1 MMNTFLDLARSR
13 RSIRK
18 FTKKEIPAEDLEYF
32 IQAAVSAP
40 SGCNSQCWRFVAVK
54 DRETITQIKTVVI
67 QKIEAVLAVKR
78 HELTEEYWAAKR
90 KAAGFFATAPLVVAV
105 FMTKAKFFDPNL
117 IAALKEQG
125 YDEAGIIRL
134 YANYDLLSVGAAIQ
148 NMLLAIHEKG
158 YGACWMNEPAIA
170 GAEINR
176 ILGIPSDERFISLI
190 PVGYPAYTPRTK
202 EMKDLAQ
209 VFSVI

>member
-1 MMNTFLDLARSR
+1 MENFLDLALSR

-18 FTKKEIPAEDLEYF
+18 FEEKKIPDQDLEYF

-40 SGCNSQCWRFVAVK
+40 SGCNSQCWRFLAIK
-54 DRETITQIKTVVI
+54 DQKLITQIETAVI
-67 QKIEAVLAVKR
+67 QKTEALLAVKR
-78 HELTEEYWAAKR
+78 NELSEEYITAKR
-90 KAAGFFATAPLVVAV
+90 KAVGFFAKAPPIIAV
-105 FMTKAKFFDPNL
+105 FMTKVKFFDPTL
-117 IAALKEQG
+117 MDALKAQG
-125 YDEAGIIRL
+125 YDEAGIINL

-170 GAEINR
+170 EAEIKQ
-176 ILGIPSDERFISLI
+176 ILRAPQDERFISLI

-209 VFSVI
+209 VFSVV

>member
-1 MMNTFLDLARSR
+1 MTTFLDLARSR

-18 FTKKEIPAEDLEYF
+18 FMDREIPDQDLEYF

-40 SGCNSQCWRFVAVK
+40 SGCNSQCWRFIAVK
-54 DRETITQIKTVVI
+54 DREVITRIETAVI
-67 QKIEAVLAVKR
+67 QKTEAALAVKR
-78 HELTEEYWAAKR
+78 PELTEKYLTAKR
-90 KAAGFFATAPLVVAV
+90 KAVGFFVKAPLVIAV
-105 FMTKAKFFDPNL
+105 FMTKAKFFDPVL

-125 YDEAGIIRL
+125 YDEAGIIKL

-176 ILGIPSDERFISLI
+176 ILGVPPEERFISLI

-202 EMKDLAQ
+202 EIKDLAQ
-209 VFSVI
+209 VFAVV

>member
-18 FTKKEIPAEDLEYF
+18 FENQEISDQDLEYF

-40 SGCNSQCWRFVAVK
+40 SGCNSQCWRFVAIK
-54 DRETITQIKTVVI
+54 NREIITRIETAVI
-67 QKIEAVLAVKR
+67 QKTEAVLAVKR
-78 HELTEEYWAAKR
+78 HELTEEYLTAKR
-90 KAAGFFATAPLVVAV
+90 KAAGFFAKAPLVIAV
-105 FMTKAKFFDPNL
+105 FMTKIKFFDPIL

-125 YDEAGIIRL
+125 YDEAGIIKL

-176 ILGIPSDERFISLI
+176 ILGVSPEERFISLI
-190 PVGYPAYTPRTK
+190 PVGHPAYIPRTK
-202 EMKDLAQ
+202 EMKDLAKM
-209 VFSVI
+209 FSAI

>member
-1 MMNTFLDLARSR
+1 MNTFLDLSLSR

-18 FTKKEIPAEDLEYF
+18 FEEREIPDQDLEYF

-40 SGCNSQCWRFVAVK
+40 SGCNSQCWRFIAVK
-54 DRETITQIKTVVI
+54 DRETITRIETAVI
-67 QKIEAVLAVKR
+67 QKTEAVLAVKR
-78 HELTEEYWAAKR
+78 HELTAEYLTAKR
-90 KAAGFFATAPLVVAV
+90 KAAGFFAKAPLAIAV
-105 FMTKAKFFDPNL
+105 FMTKAKFFDPIL

-125 YDEAGIIRL
+125 YDEENIIKL

-176 ILGIPSDERFISLI
+176 ILGVPPDERFISLI

-202 EMKDLAQ
+202 AMKNLAE
-209 VFSVI
+209 VFSVV

>member
-18 FTKKEIPAEDLEYF
+18 FTDQEIPNQDLEYF
-32 IQAAVSAP
+32 IQVAVSAP
-40 SGCNSQCWRFVAVK
+40 SGCNSQCWRFIAVK
-54 DRETITQIKTVVI
+54 DRKIITQIETAVI
-67 QKIEAVLAVKR
+67 QKTEAVLAVKR
-78 HELTEEYWAAKR
+78 HELTAEYLSAKR
-90 KAAGFFATAPLVVAV
+90 KSAGLFAKAPLVIAV
-105 FMTKAKFFDPNL
+105 FMTKIKFFDPIL

-125 YDEAGIIRL
+125 YDEAGIIKL

-170 GAEINR
+170 GAEIIR
-176 ILGIPSDERFISLI
+176 ILEVPPDERFISLI
-190 PVGYPAYTPRTK
+190 PVGHPAYIPRTK
-202 EMKDLAQ
+202 EMKDLAKM
-209 VFSVI
+209 FSAI

>member
-1 MMNTFLDLARSR
+1 MMDTFLDLAQSR

-18 FTKKEIPAEDLEYF
+18 FKDQEIPNQDLEYF

-40 SGCNSQCWRFVAVK
+40 SGCNSQCWRFIAVK
-54 DRETITQIKTVVI
+54 DRKIITQIETAVI
-67 QKIEAVLAVKR
+67 QKTEAVLDIK
-78 HELTEEYWAAKR
+78 HPELTAEYLAAKR
-90 KAAGFFATAPLVVAV
+90 KTIGFFAKAPLVIVV
-105 FMTKAKFFDPNL
+105 FMTKAKFFDPVL

-125 YDEAGIIRL
+125 YDEAGIIKL

-170 GAEINR
+170 GTEINR
-176 ILGIPSDERFISLI
+176 ILGIPPEERFISLV

-209 VFSVI
+209 VFTVV

>member
-1 MMNTFLDLARSR
+1 MNTFLDLARSR

-18 FTKKEIPAEDLEYF
+18 FTDQEIPDQDLEYF

-40 SGCNSQCWRFVAVK
+40 SGCNSQCWRFIAIK
-54 DRETITQIKTVVI
+54 DREIITRIETAVI
-67 QKIEAVLAVKR
+67 QKTEAVLAVKR
-78 HELTEEYWAAKR
+78 HELTEEYLTAKR
-90 KAAGFFATAPLVVAV
+90 KAAGFFAKAPLAIAV
-105 FMTKAKFFDPNL
+105 FMTKAKFFDPTL

-125 YDEAGIIRL
+125 YDQEGIIKL

-158 YGACWMNEPAIA
+158 YGACWMNEPALA

-176 ILGIPSDERFISLI
+176 ILGVPPEERFISLI
-190 PVGYPAYTPRTK
+190 PVGCPAYTPRDK
-202 EMKDLAQ
+202 AMKDLAQ
-209 VFSVI
+209 VFSVV